1 MRILHTSDW
10 HLGRPLE
17 ERDRIEEQRELLG
30 EIAALLDEHRV
41 DLLLVAGDV
50 FDTVNPPAAAEQL
63 FYDAI
68 EEMSHGGRR
77 AVVVLAGNHDSPERL
92 VAASPLADRYGISLM
107 GLPGDV
113 LPVQEEARPGLV
125 RRVASGPAYLE
136 LAIPGV
142 PHGVCIAAL
151 PYPSEARLRT
161 ILATSLDE
169 KEQQVA
175 YAVHVA
181 RLFADL
187 GRNFRPDAVNLAASH
202 LFVTHG
208 QESGSERPIQ
218 LGGACAVPASAFP
231 AGAHYVALGH
241 LHRPQEVPGAAAPTR
256 YSGSPMACSFAEVD
270 QAKSVVLVEAEPG
283 KSARIELLPLTK
295 GRPLA
300 QWEAK
305 EGFAQALSW
314 CQSGKDAGAWIDL
327 EIHGRLELG
336 QVHELRKARPELVRI
351 RPVGPEV
358 AATPAGDPRTR
369 SQRPLAESFQDFFRA
384 QRGEEPDAELVK
396 LFCELA
402 QQEPETETAAAAP
415 TDARVPG
422 EAA

>member
-17 ERDRIEEQRELLG
+17 ERDRIDEQRALLG
-30 EIAALLDEHRV
+30 EIAAMLDEHRV

-63 FYDAI
+63 FYDAV

-92 VAASPLADRYGISLM
+92 VAASPLAERHGISLL

-113 LPVQEEARPGLV
+113 LPLQDERPGLV
-125 RRVASGPAYLE
+125 RRVAAGPAYLE
-136 LAIPGV
+136 LAIPGL

-161 ILATSLDE
+161 VLAPSLDE
-169 KEQQVA
+169 REQQAA
-175 YAVHVA
+175 YALHVA
-181 RLFADL
+181 RVFDGLS
-187 GRNFRPDAVNLAASH
+187 RSFRPDAVNLAASH

-208 QESGSERPIQ
+208 RETGSERPIQ

-241 LHRPQEVPGAAAPTR
+241 LHRPQEVPDAPAPTR
-256 YSGSPMACSFAEVD
+256 YSGSPMACSFAEAD
-270 QAKSVVLVEAEPG
+270 HGKSVVLVEAEPG
-283 KSARIELLPLTK
+283 KPARVQTLPLTK

-300 QWEAK
+300 VWDAA
-305 EGFAQALSW
+305 EGFAQALAW
-314 CQSGKDAGAWIDL
+314 CQGERDRGAWIDL
-327 EIHGRLELG
+327 AVHGRLEIG
-336 QVHELRKARPELVRI
+336 QVHELKRARPELVRI
-351 RPVGPEV
+351 RPVGVENAAV
-358 AATPAGDPRTR
+358 AATDLRAR
-369 SQRPLAESFQDFFRA
+369 SQRPLAEAFADFFRA
-384 QRGEEPDAELVK
+384 QRAAEPDPELVK

-402 QQEPETETAAAAP
+402 QEEAQPPAAP
-415 TDARVPG
+415 QGPG
-422 EAA
+422 EAP